1 MVRPLVVLILLSVL
15 VPHRA
20 IAQSSAL
27 TPALSGYITHV
38 SSASDF
44 DVNGLHV
51 ICTSSTQT
59 FQGSTDPAIPR
70 ISGGEVFFGERVD
83 LYGKIDRKKHE
94 IEATKIVFRKFKP
107 EVFSGLAVIDRILS
121 SPTSG
126 ELMVRADGYR
136 ISINSSTQ
144 VDYTSPIS
152 SLAEVKPN
160 VWITYHGTLR
170 DGAIMADRATFQ
182 PNDISNREGNLLKKT
197 EYDPSKVPDDSKQ
210 NVWSKQFLGLN
221 PKKIPPYRDTVM
233 QARVDRIGSSLI
245 PEYQRKLASDDP
257 SKIAFRFQLI
267 DNPKFHDALTL
278 PNGIILVPRQ
288 IVERL
293 PEDAQLAAVLAD
305 NIACALEK
313 QTYRLAP
320 SYAAMSTS
328 QVASDVGGFFVPGL
342 GLATGVANYA
352 SAKSIRTDL
361 LDQSGRV
368 SLGLLHDAGYDLQ
381 QAPIAWWLLAAKPS
395 KSLAETKIPPRAENL
410 YRTIGLIWRNYR
422 PMASLQTPTN

>member
-1 MVRPLVVLILLSVL
+1 M
-15 VPHRA
+15 
-20 IAQSSAL
+20 
-27 TPALSGYITHV
+27 
-38 SSASDF
+38 
-44 DVNGLHV
+44 
-51 ICTSSTQT
+51 
-59 FQGSTDPAIPR
+59 
-70 ISGGEVFFGERVD
+70 
-83 LYGKIDRKKHE
+83 
-94 IEATKIVFRKFKP
+94 
-107 EVFSGLAVIDRILS
+107 
-121 SPTSG
+121 
-126 ELMVRADGYR
+126 
-136 ISINSSTQ
+136 
-144 VDYTSPIS
+144 
-152 SLAEVKPN
+152 
-160 VWITYHGTLR
+160 
-170 DGAIMADRATFQ
+170 
-182 PNDISNREGNLLKKT
+182 
-197 EYDPSKVPDDSKQ
+197 
-210 NVWSKQFLGLN
+210 
-221 PKKIPPYRDTVM
+221 
-233 QARVDRIGSSLI
+233 DRIGSSLI

-328 QVASDVGGFFVPGL
+328 QVASNVGGFFVPGL